1 LLGGAFAHRHSW
13 LDLALAIGPGQ
24 VRSDIKL
31 VIVQCGKIVQ
41 FSCDRTNVAHA
52 SHAILFGKI
61 INLIVIIPDRDALV
75 RPLVR
80 CNMNWFDS

>member
-24 VRSDIKL
+24 VRSDITL

-41 FSCDRTNVAHA
+41 FS
-52 SHAILFGKI
+52 
-61 INLIVIIPDRDALV
+61 
-75 RPLVR
+75 
-80 CNMNWFDS
+80 